1 MNAHRMDQ
9 ETVERLLG
17 SPVVDPHDG
26 PEPLV
31 RLLTAVRAAPHPT
44 ELRGESAAMQ
54 AFRTARAGAARPTRT
69 ARAGAERPTPRPAR
83 PRFLAQLAGLKLA
96 LAGLAV
102 AASGGIA
109 LAAATGTLPGPLHRD
124 DPAPPT
130 ASTVPH
136 DSPSPTAGRDG
147 SGAPSGVESRRPSP
161 AASVLGLCHA
171 YRAGAAE
178 NPGRALD
185 NPAFADLIA
194 RAGGRNQ
201 VPGYCERVVRGT
213 GAPVPP
219 TADRSDPAPPTA
231 DRPDPATR
239 RPDARPSGAGRTAST
254 PGGKPTAPGGTARPG
269 PPTPR

>member
-9 ETVERLLG
+9 ETVERLLVG
-17 SPVVDPHDG
+17 PVVDPHDG

-54 AFRTARAGAARPTRT
+54 AFRTARAEPA
-69 ARAGAERPTPRPAR
+69 RPTPRPAR
-83 PRFLAQLAGLKLA
+83 PRVLAQLAGLKLA

-102 AASGGIA
+102 AASGGVA

-124 DPAPPT
+124 DPAPPA

-136 DSPSPTAGRDG
+136 DSPSPTAGRDR
-147 SGAPSGVESRRPSP
+147 SGAPSHLESRSPSP

-171 YRAGAAE
+171 YRASAAD

-194 RAGGRNQ
+194 RAGGRNE
-201 VPGYCERVVRGT
+201 VPGYCERVVRDTGT
-213 GAPVPP
+213 PVPP
-219 TADRSDPAPPTA
+219 TADRSDPAAPTA
-231 DRPDPATR
+231 DRPDPAASR
-239 RPDARPSGAGRTAST
+239 QPDGRPSGAGRTPST
-254 PGGKPTAPGGTARPG
+254 PGGKPTAPGGTARNS